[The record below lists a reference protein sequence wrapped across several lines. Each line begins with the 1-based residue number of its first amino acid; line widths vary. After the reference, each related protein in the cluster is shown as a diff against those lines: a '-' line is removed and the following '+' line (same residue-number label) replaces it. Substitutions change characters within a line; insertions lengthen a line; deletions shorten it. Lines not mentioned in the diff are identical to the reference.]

1 MVDLRTIEYR
11 VVCISPDG
19 TQLDITSITTGLG
32 WEEGEKELSARISLH
47 VYNVLYNGK
56 RISQMIKPETP
67 IFVYATIDG
76 KQKEMIRGTVKKWA
90 PTYTNGS
97 SSLVIEA
104 YDEMQPLRHNQ
115 DFAYFADG
123 TKTKAMITSILDK
136 WSVPYTYNGPDI
148 AHNKMVF
155 KKSYVSDMLQ
165 KILDDVK
172 KKNGGVYFMR
182 AKEGKVE
189 IIPRGTNEEIYHF
202 DELDNAVQASDSF
215 DSNGLVTRV
224 KIVGKTDKEGHQ
236 KVEATKDGK
245 IEFGIRQ
252 AIIEHQSSK
261 TLKQAEEAAEQLLKE
276 KGALKRKTTLQA
288 PDVPFIRKGDRVRI
302 QAGTVMGYFFIKS
315 IRHNAEDQK
324 MTFEVDEDK
333 EKNKETKTDNGL
345 GGTDATSEEQPGGGT
360 MTPDSNATSEGTEN
374 EVD

>member
-32 WEEGEKELSARISLH
+32 WEEGEKELSARISLR

-76 KQKEMIRGTVKKWA
+76 QQKEMVRGTVKKWA
-90 PTYTNGS
+90 PAYTNGS
-97 SSLVIEA
+97 SSLTIEA

-115 DFAYFADG
+115 DFAYFTDG

-245 IEFGIRQ
+245 TEFGIRQ

-345 GGTDATSEEQPGGGT
+345 GGTDTTSEEQPGGGT
-360 MTPDSNATSEGTEN
+360 TTPDSDATSEGTEN